1 MTVADNHQGKTVITT
16 RNLRK
21 MAGQAIVAGSIALAG
36 LGLTAGAAEAQ
47 PGPVPLDAWPGCP
60 NDHPA
65 GPCHWCPGD
74 PPVQTG
80 NLRVNPVIW
89 DNNVCH
95 TYWYVYF
102 GQGNVAQNIFEG
114 DDPPPPPP
122 PPPPGLIN
130 RDNCEQILGIFCP
143 KA

>member
-1 MTVADNHQGKTVITT
+1 MDLT
-16 RNLRK
+16 RILK
-21 MAGQAIVAGSIALAG
+21 SIAGVLLFGCTALTG
-36 LGLTAGAAEAQ
+36 LGFAPVPALAQ
-47 PGPVPLDAWPGCP
+47 PGPAPLNGAWPGCP
-60 NDHPA
+60 EDHPA

-89 DNNVCH
+89 DDNVCH

-114 DDPPPPPP
+114 EVP

-130 RDNCEQILGIFCP
+130 KDNCRFILGNFCP
-143 KA
+143 RA